1 MLFNQLRGLP
11 EPGGSHVQVETPCAE
26 VMNVSCKK
34 NGLLEPR
41 RVSPFLTRVMC
52 VFNSKALCARA
63 AIIDAGA

>member
-1 MLFNQLRGLP
+1 M
-11 EPGGSHVQVETPCAE
+11 QVETPCAE